1 MDRIPLFPL
10 SNGLFPDGMLQLQI
24 FEVRY
29 LDMIRRCE
37 KEGTPFGVVG
47 IAQGREVQV
56 PGETVTLHNVGTLAH
71 IVEFTALTS
80 ATLNGN
86 VLVDQLGGFSPV
98 VDWVDSN
105 TLAVFSSGDISSHV
119 LNDVANGAPT
129 IQSYDSSTGQV
140 VSNMPVQALIDKNA
154 MEFFDFGSADP
165 EQAGFVVP
173 VSYNIGK
180 SSSVEMIISGGPGP
194 ATLFGGDG
202 TDLIVDTPYDDIL
215 IGGNGNDI
223 ISSQLGFDI
232 VDAGT
237 GNDTITFRSDKQI
250 LIGGQG
256 ADQFVITGIGNSGG
270 ALIADFKPWEGD
282 VIKFNSDW
290 LESFMSS
297 ESRPGEFIYNDVRFN
312 VDYSSLGLNS
322 RELLVTAEF
331 TYQTGAV
338 DSITHQPINDSSS
351 FDILRI
357 QYNSDHDK
365 VDEQIGSAMDQ
376 LVASAQD
383 NAYDIPRWTVNDS
396 SHMT

>member
-1 MDRIPLFPL
+1 
-10 SNGLFPDGMLQLQI
+10 
-24 FEVRY
+24 
-29 LDMIRRCE
+29 
-37 KEGTPFGVVG
+37 
-47 IAQGREVQV
+47 
-56 PGETVTLHNVGTLAH
+56 
-71 IVEFTALTS
+71 
-80 ATLNGN
+80 
-86 VLVDQLGGFSPV
+86 
-98 VDWVDSN
+98 
-105 TLAVFSSGDISSHV
+105 
-119 LNDVANGAPT
+119 
-129 IQSYDSSTGQV
+129 V

-165 EQAGFVVP
+165 EQAGFVIP

-202 TDLIVDTPYDDIL
+202 TDLIVDTPYDDVL

-232 VDAGT
+232 VDAGA

-297 ESRPGEFIYNDVRFN
+297 ESRPGEFVYNDIRFN
-312 VDYSSLGLNS
+312 VGYSSASLNS
-322 RELLVTAEF
+322 KELVVTGVF
-331 TYQTGAV
+331 TYQTGV
-338 DSITHQPINDSSS
+338 FDTV
-351 FDILRI
+351 DILRI

-365 VDEQIGSAMDQ
+365 VDQQIGSAMEQ
-376 LVASAQD
+376 LIASAQD
-383 NAYDIPRWTVNDS
+383 NAYDIPRWTVNDP